1 LRIVELETAAE
12 FAATRIAELETVV
25 SAVPVVIEPD
35 ARIVELETA
44 AEFAANLIAE
54 LEAAAHLASKSQLV
68 PSLKKKI
75 AKLEDDAAVES
86 IRVRELEASVFI
98 GVPSVVKAQ
107 SAEIKELKSAAEVAA
122 SLIAELQTAALDDP
136 YEGCR
141 QLVKDLRIEIG
152 HYYQARAEIASDRI
166 TELEAQIAILD
177 AVVVPVVV
185 EPVAPVDTLPRGYS
199 FEGATTTVNNVSYRV
214 VRGPNMG
221 YHTLR
226 APLVLKRL
234 SAAQFSRMVQD
245 E

>member
-1 LRIVELETAAE
+1 
-12 FAATRIAELETVV
+12 
-25 SAVPVVIEPD
+25 VPVVIEPD

-136 YEGCR
+136 YEGGR

-152 HYYQARAEIASDRI
+152 HYQARADIASDRI

-177 AVVVPVVV
+177 DVVVPVVV
-185 EPVAPVDTLPRGYS
+185 EPVAVEPVVVEPVVVEPVDTLPRGYS

-234 SAAQFSRMVQD
+234 SAAQFSRMVQ
-245 E
+245 EE